1 MTNETDITQL
11 QEKNQKLKV
20 RIRRLSEEKANL
32 FLIHHLME
40 VLRAGDDIES
50 MLDNIMAG
58 LGECVGGT
66 NVEIYYRE
74 GDNFRYANLLGERT
88 VLKEIKDPL
97 MVEIFE
103 HKQFIEKETSL
114 VGTGLIG
121 TYTSIAWDWAIP
133 LIINQQII
141 GAVKISNMLG
151 SAQMR
156 EYLLPFF
163 QYLTLILNNQLK
175 TRAAEAANEAKS
187 KFLAVMSHEIKTPMN
202 AILGMTQLL
211 QADKLGAVDRQ
222 KYAETILKSGQTL
235 QGLLNDVLDLSK
247 VEAGK
252 LSLHPI
258 IFKPHELIQE
268 LQLLFS
274 KAVEQ
279 KGLQIK
285 SSCSIDQQ
293 KKFVIDGYRLRQM
306 LSNLINNAIK
316 FTEQGFIYISVNEV
330 SRMEHQAVIEFSV
343 QDTGIGIATDQQ
355 KLLFKPFSQIDSSK
369 TRQFGGTGLGL
380 SIVQELSQLMGGE
393 AGCESALGKGSRFW
407 FRVIAALDEVE
418 GCFLEQ
424 AESSFDDGIQSQPFV
439 ESDVLVEQKTQ
450 YSVQEKQLIK
460 QKLSELDQLLA
471 ENMFNAISCFKE
483 IQRLVGKSEMS
494 HQLSMIEELI
504 NNMSFEQARDAL
516 SHCALLEKLE

>member
-1 MTNETDITQL
+1 MNSETDIIQL
-11 QEKNQKLKV
+11 QEKNQDLKARV
-20 RIRRLSEEKANL
+20 RRLSEEKANL

-50 MLDNIMAG
+50 MLGNIMTG

-66 NVEIYYRE
+66 NIEIYYRE
-74 GDNFRYANLLGERT
+74 EEIFRYANLLGERSG
-88 VLKEIKDPL
+88 LKEIKDPL
-97 MVEIFE
+97 MLEIFE

-114 VGTGLIG
+114 LDTGLIG
-121 TYTSIAWDWAIP
+121 TYSSIAWDWAIP
-133 LIINQQII
+133 LIINQQVI

-156 EYLLPFF
+156 NYLLPFF

-175 TRAAEAANEAKS
+175 TKAAEAANEAKS
-187 KFLAVMSHEIKTPMN
+187 KFLAIMSHEIKTPMN

-211 QADKLGAVDRQ
+211 KVDKLSAVDRQ

-235 QGLLNDVLDLSK
+235 QSLLNDVLDLSR

-252 LSLHPI
+252 LSLHPT
-258 IFKPHELIQE
+258 IFKPYELIQE

-293 KKFVIDGYRLRQM
+293 NKFVIDSYRLRQM

-343 QDTGIGIATDQQ
+343 QDTGIGIAADKQ

-369 TRQFGGTGLGL
+369 TRQYGGTGLGL
-380 SIVQELSQLMGGE
+380 SIVKELSQLMGGE
-393 AGCESALGKGSRFW
+393 AGCESTLERGSRFW
-407 FRVIAALDEVE
+407 FRVIAELDEIGDCLVE
-418 GCFLEQ
+418 H
-424 AESSFDDGIQSQPFV
+424 AESFSDNVIESREFV

-483 IQRLVGKSEMS
+483 IQTLVGQNEIS
-494 HQLSMIEELI
+494 HQLTMIEELI
-504 NNMSFEQARDAL
+504 NNMLFDRARDAL
-516 SHCALLEKLE
+516 SHCALLEKLD